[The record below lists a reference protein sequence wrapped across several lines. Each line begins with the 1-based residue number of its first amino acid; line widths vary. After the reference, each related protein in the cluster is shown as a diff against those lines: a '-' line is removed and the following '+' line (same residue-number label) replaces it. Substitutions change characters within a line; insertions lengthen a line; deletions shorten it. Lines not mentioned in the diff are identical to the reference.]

1 MFLKVIF
8 EITNKIIKKVQIPF
22 KIQHYM
28 LSILDIHSSKSMLYV
43 LWLRIAFRIVSK
55 LQFFLCVNIFV
66 LIEKQ
71 NTQNK

>member
-1 MFLKVIF
+1 
-8 EITNKIIKKVQIPF
+8 
-22 KIQHYM
+22 M
-28 LSILDIHSSKSMLYV
+28 LSILDILTSKRMLYV
-43 LWLRIAFRIVSK
+43 LRLRIVFRIVSK